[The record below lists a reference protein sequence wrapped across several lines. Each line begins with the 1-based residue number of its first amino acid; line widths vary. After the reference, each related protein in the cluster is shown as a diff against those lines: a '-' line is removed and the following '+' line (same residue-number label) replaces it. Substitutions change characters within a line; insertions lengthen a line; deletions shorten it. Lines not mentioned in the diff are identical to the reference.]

1 VNNAVVPILTDFS
14 IPYTNLKLTN
24 PDNIKIKAFLL
35 LQWTMLNTGETPVE
49 LDEEVR
55 QIVWVLGC

>member
-1 VNNAVVPILTDFS
+1 MLVPTNFS
-14 IPYTNLKLTN
+14 IPYTDLELTT
-24 PDNIKIKAFLL
+24 PDDVKIFLL
-35 LQWTMLNTGETPVE
+35 LQRTVLNTGETPVE